1 MMAPTMTW
9 NFPGGAMRN
18 RVALSLLVVAGL
30 FAVCVPVMAHH
41 GNADYENKVLTLKG
55 TVTQWRWVNPHVY
68 LKIDVKGDDGKVV
81 NWTMELVA
89 PSNMVNFGF
98 NVDSFK
104 PGDQVTVIT
113 SQVAKNGALVGR
125 LGYNPKAG
133 LIRGW
138 QDTK

>member
-1 MMAPTMTW
+1 M
-9 NFPGGAMRN
+9 
-18 RVALSLLVVAGL
+18 LAGL
-30 FAVCVPVMAHH
+30 LAVCVPAMAHH

-89 PSNMVNFGF
+89 PSNMINFGF
-98 NVDSFK
+98 NIDSFK
-104 PGDQVTVIT
+104 PGDQVTVVT

-138 QDTK
+138 QDAK

>member
-1 MMAPTMTW
+1 
-9 NFPGGAMRN
+9 MRH
-18 RVALSLLVVAGL
+18 RAARSLLVLVGLLVVA
-30 FAVCVPVMAHH
+30 VPVFAHH
-41 GNADYENKVLTLKG
+41 GNANYEDKVLTLRG
-55 TVTQWRWVNPHVY
+55 TVTEWRWVNPHVY

-98 NVDSFK
+98 SINSFK
-104 PGDQVTVIT
+104 PGDQVTVVT

-133 LIRGW
+133 LKLGW
-138 QDTK
+138 QDAK